1 MLQEMGLDRDA
12 CTEYLATSGALAASG
27 VENDAFR
34 MTPNHLNH
42 HVQSS
47 EWIYRSLVVYN
58 SFLFFK
64 EFANVASNYYAK
76 LS

>member
-34 MTPNHLNH
+34 MTQLD
-42 HVQSS
+42 
-47 EWIYRSLVVYN
+47 VVSYQTILC
-58 SFLFFK
+58 FL
-64 EFANVASNYYAK
+64 AR
-76 LS
+76 LRLT